1 MIEIRNLLFQPL
13 TFQLTGEEH
22 GLHLGPRQTRSVED
36 ALVSDEIKTAGERG
50 FLDLKIIPPEF
61 DPETM
66 MSAPVDPG
74 DGGSDTVP
82 AVDDS
87 TSADQVT
94 DPSASTDV
102 APATDEPPADGQP
115 MSDVPT
121 EEIVPAVD
129 QLAGDTAEPAML
141 LAADVGSADAVAL
154 EDGVQMAALSVSEDA
169 TTATRKRR

>member
-66 MSAPVDPG
+66 MTTPVDTA
-74 DGGSDTVP
+74 DGGSDTAS
-82 AVDDS
+82 AVDDTTS
-87 TSADQVT
+87 TEQVT
-94 DPSASTDV
+94 DSSTSTDAVPV
-102 APATDEPPADGQP
+102 ADEPPAESQP
-115 MSDVPT
+115 TSDVPT
-121 EEIVPAVD
+121 EEIAPAPD
-129 QLAGDTAEPAML
+129 QPIVDTAEPAML
-141 LAADVGSADAVAL
+141 LAADISSADAAAL

-169 TTATRKRR
+169 ATTTRKRR